1 MIGREQEMRLHLY
14 EDDDIEDVI
23 EDDEDFDEILSDD
36 LLIDELDKISKNL
49 GISGRVDNNTGDY
62 KFSISSTV
70 KVIVEIDGGITGIR
84 TEIKKDRPED
94 KNVYIDCF
102 DDTTEL
108 SNLSD
113 YLNTATLLI
122 KDIQDKLL

>member
-1 MIGREQEMRLHLY
+1 MRLDLY
-14 EDDDIEDVI
+14 EDDDIEY
-23 EDDEDFDEILSDD
+23 DDLDDMDLGEIVSDD
-36 LLIDELDKISKNL
+36 LMIEELDKISKNL

-62 KFSISSTV
+62 KFSISSMV
-70 KVIVEIDGGITGIR
+70 KVFIDISDGITDIR
-84 TEIKKDRPED
+84 TEIRTDKPED

-122 KDIQDKLL
+122 KEIQDKLL